1 MRGLAHHSPFMAGH
15 MMLGWMASLGLPLMA
30 GFVAEVAIMIAF
42 WMTFGW
48 WVLIP
53 ALTLILTAAYYLWSM
68 QRTIF
73 ESGDP
78 HQGILPDT
86 MHDEKP
92 RDITWHENAGMFL
105 LGGLTILFGILPA
118 LFFEMMSNWS
128 TGLVSE
134 IMIDALTTLGVT
146 P

>member
-1 MRGLAHHSPFMAGH
+1 
-15 MMLGWMASLGLPLMA
+15 
-30 GFVAEVAIMIAF
+30 
-42 WMTFGW
+42 
-48 WVLIP
+48 
-53 ALTLILTAAYYLWSM
+53 YYLWSM

-78 HQGILPDT
+78 HHGILPDT
-86 MHDEKP
+86 MHGDKP
-92 RDITWHENAGMFL
+92 RDVTWHENAGMFI
-105 LGGLTILFGILPA
+105 LGCLAILFGILPA

-134 IMIDALTTLGVT
+134 IMIDALTALGVT

>member
-1 MRGLAHHSPFMAGH
+1 
-15 MMLGWMASLGLPLMA
+15 
-30 GFVAEVAIMIAF
+30 
-42 WMTFGW
+42 
-48 WVLIP
+48 
-53 ALTLILTAAYYLWSM
+53 M

-78 HQGILPDT
+78 HHGILPDT
-86 MHDEKP
+86 MHGDKP
-92 RDITWHENAGMFL
+92 RDVTWHENAGMFIL
-105 LGGLTILFGILPA
+105 VCLAILFGILPA

-134 IMIDALTTLGVT
+134 IMIDALTALGVT

>member
-1 MRGLAHHSPFMAGH
+1 
-15 MMLGWMASLGLPLMA
+15 MA

-42 WMTFGW
+42 LDDFGW

-73 ESGDP
+73 EREI
-78 HQGILPDT
+78 HIMEFFQMT
-86 MHDEKP
+86 MHGDNP
-92 RDITWHENAGMFL
+92 RDVTWHENAGMFI
-105 LGGLTILFGILPA
+105 LGCLAILFGILPA

-134 IMIDALTTLGVT
+134 IMIDALTALGVT